1 MVLLVVLKS
10 RMSREMIKKDCKSDT
25 PCTVWCN
32 GTLERMRKMRLAT
45 VLVTGIVCASLVI
58 ISGCVSDQSYKDLK
72 IQNDSQRR
80 RIADIESQLQ
90 AANLQLDQMKRQLD
104 ATGGRS
110 SIEITTL
117 QQKIAALE
125 EDLAK
130 KKALIAQLS
139 AGGVQ
144 LPAELSSMLED
155 WAKGSDLVTF
165 DPNRGIV
172 KFKSDLLFE
181 KGSDELAPAAAEA
194 VKALCRI
201 LNTEQAKEF
210 DIIIAGHTDDIRIS
224 QPETLAKHPT
234 NWYLS
239 AHRAISVLNVMT
251 SNGIVSERASVRGF
265 GEFRPI
271 VPNELNKKGNPQNR
285 RVEIYIVPKGI

>member
-1 MVLLVVLKS
+1 
-10 RMSREMIKKDCKSDT
+10 
-25 PCTVWCN
+25 
-32 GTLERMRKMRLAT
+32 MRLAT

-58 ISGCVSDQSYKDLK
+58 TSGCVSEQSNKDLK

-80 RIADIESQLQ
+80 RIADLESQLQ
-90 AANLQLDQMKRQLD
+90 TANLQLDQMKRQLD

-110 SIEITTL
+110 NIEITTL

-139 AGGVQ
+139 SGGVQ

-181 KGSDELAPAAAEA
+181 KGSDEVAPAAAEA

-210 DIIIAGHTDDIRIS
+210 DIIIGGHTDDIRIS

-251 SNGIVSERASVRGF
+251 NNGIVSERASVRGF